1 MSHASKKRAEVE
13 GGTVRVLGRGLR
25 ANRGVRLTLRGIR
38 EATGRTQIEVKV
50 ASKIDQADI
59 SRLEARSDFDDCQVA
74 TLQRYVAALGGRL
87 DLVAVFGDKKI
98 TLAGVEKVDD
108 SPANKAL
115 QRTTRL
121 PRSARSA
128 VRR

>member
-1 MSHASKKRAEVE
+1 MSHAPKKRAKSE
-13 GGTVRVLGRGLR
+13 GDPVRVLGRGLR
-25 ANRGVRLTLRGIR
+25 AKRGVRLTLRGIR
-38 EATGRTQIEVKV
+38 EATGRTQVEVKE

-98 TLAGVEKVDD
+98 TLTGVEETGD
-108 SPANKAL
+108 SPANKPL
-115 QRTTRL
+115 QRTRPGATLR
-121 PRSARSA
+121 AR
-128 VRR
+128 R